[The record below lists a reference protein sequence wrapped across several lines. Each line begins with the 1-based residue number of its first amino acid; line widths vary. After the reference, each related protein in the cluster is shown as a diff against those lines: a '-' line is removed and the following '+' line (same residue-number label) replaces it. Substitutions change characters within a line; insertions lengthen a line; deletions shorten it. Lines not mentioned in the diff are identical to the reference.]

1 MDYLAETPDL
11 VNLSK
16 KVEDFDSAALMQMAQ
31 KYGSGR
37 AKKILK
43 TILRKDLSYA

>member
-1 MDYLAETPDL
+1 
-11 VNLSK
+11 VGLSK

-37 AKKILK
+37 ARKILK
-43 TILRKDLSYA
+43 TILRKDLIYA